1 MEKTE
6 KVTLIHSI
14 SFKILILV
22 VCIVAYSLVGS
33 VLSATSQS
41 RKIVEETNENYILS
55 LAEQGAQTIGNIP
68 SELMSNGEYLSVMQ
82 GIEMKGI
89 DSAYAYLVDA
99 DGTMLY
105 HPTAEKIG
113 QPIENSVIKM
123 IKKWAFFVFS

>member
-55 LAEQGAQTIGNIP
+55 LAEQGAQTIG
-68 SELMSNGEYLSVMQ
+68 
-82 GIEMKGI
+82 KFT
-89 DSAYAYLVDA
+89 SADVCFLTCV
-99 DGTMLY
+99 
-105 HPTAEKIG
+105 EKIVYRG
-113 QPIENSVIKM
+113 REQT
-123 IKKWAFFVFS
+123 

>member
-6 KVTLIHSI
+6 KVTFIHSI

-22 VCIVAYSLVGS
+22 AGIVIFSLIGS
-33 VLSATSQS
+33 VLSVNSKTSE
-41 RKIVEETNENYILS
+41 IVETTNENYILS
-55 LAEQGAQTIGNIP
+55 LAEQGAETISNIP
-68 SELMSNGEYLSVMQ
+68 SELLTAEEYSKVMQ

-113 QPIENSVIKM
+113 QPVENSVVKGLVSEI
-123 IKKWAFFVFS
+123 